1 MVSLHG
7 VEPTLSAAT
16 DHLKECPVRMVIR
29 MVVTM
34 TVVPKLAEPG
44 SVLFARDEAL
54 RLVRPHG
61 GCAG

>member
-1 MVSLHG
+1 MV
-7 VEPTLSAAT
+7 V
-16 DHLKECPVRMVIR
+16 R

-34 TVVPKLAEPG
+34 AVVPKLAEPG
-44 SVLFARDEAL
+44 SILSAHDEAL